1 MQGVGF
7 QVFSFDEGQ
16 LTKGLRSC
24 LENAD
29 RLVQES
35 DLLYGAGHLE
45 RSLALAVLALEELGK
60 LICINGL
67 AFSLTRSS
75 RGEESFHH
83 VRKAHQAKLSALYSF
98 PLVIF
103 QFAGLN
109 EHVFA
114 NEMRNKSIHKI
125 IQGFHRHMERLE
137 PWIGGMDNLEDLNRW
152 KQRALYVDF
161 DDEQGFTGPSGRD
174 PELVAAVQGLARHM
188 VDGLKKV
195 LLGNL
200 DRYAEAIRAIRRTVT
215 PEKFSEIERW
225 IAGELKQIRG

>member
-1 MQGVGF
+1 M
-7 QVFSFDEGQ
+7 FSFDESQ
-16 LTKGLRSC
+16 LIKGLRSC

-67 AFSLTRSS
+67 AFSLTHTNQ
-75 RGEESFHH
+75 GEESFHH
-83 VRKAHQAKLSALYSF
+83 VRKTHQAKLSALYSF

-114 NEMRNKSIHKI
+114 DEMRNKSIHKI
-125 IQGFHRHMERLE
+125 IQDFHSHMERLE
-137 PWIGGMDNLEDLNRW
+137 PWIGGIDNLEGLNRW

-161 DDEQGFTGPSGRD
+161 DDEQGFTGPSGCD
-174 PELVAAVQGLARHM
+174 PELVTAVQGLARHM

-215 PEKFSEIERW
+215 PEEFSEIQRW
-225 IAGELKQIRG
+225 ITEELKQIRG